1 MYKLTTLCVR
11 PDVLLYSEQ
20 DLKIESLPT
29 NQHFVPVDKICILI
43 LSVSGEDMRN
53 FTIRIGTSAKLK
65 KSRTYMDSEQYEG
78 KLCIRHSGAL
88 AQGEIW
94 HGLCNNG
101 EMMYGD
107 HVTIAVYPRS
117 PPKSMTICEVHVY
130 GFPVTRTYMTDLQSH
145 CPYSVIDYTLLLPLL
160 FGDRLNRSDDC
171 ATV

>member
-1 MYKLTTLCVR
+1 MKDFVIR
-11 PDVLLYSEQ
+11 VGVLHVVYYRRVYTDTEE
-20 DLKIESLPT
+20 K
-29 NQHFVPVDKICILI
+29 F
-43 LSVSGEDMRN
+43 
-53 FTIRIGTSAKLK
+53 
-65 KSRTYMDSEQYEG
+65 G
-78 KLCIRHSGAL
+78 KLCIRHRGAL

-107 HVTIAVYPRS
+107 HVTIAIYPRS

-160 FGDRLNRSDDC
+160 FGDHLNRSYDC